1 MNSFLSNMF
10 KKEVVIP
17 KLSHEEQ
24 EKTVNEQLNDT
35 NARLAYLAGLQI
47 KEKISND
54 EIDEIH
60 QLLNKREKLESKLGI
75 LQD

>member
-1 MNSFLSNMF
+1 MF

-24 EKTVNEQLNDT
+24 EKTINEQLNDT
-35 NARLAYLAGLQI
+35 NARLVYLAGLQI